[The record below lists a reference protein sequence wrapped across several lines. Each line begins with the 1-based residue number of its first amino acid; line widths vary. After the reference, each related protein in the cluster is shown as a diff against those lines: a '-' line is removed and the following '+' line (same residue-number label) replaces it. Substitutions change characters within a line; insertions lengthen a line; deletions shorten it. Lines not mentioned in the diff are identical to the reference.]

1 MVSCFVPALFLLFA
15 VLCLP
20 MTAGCAFLG
29 CPVVFSLWH
38 LIKRSATTIMGFVF
52 HVGPIILVAL
62 VDPKYFDDS
71 GSKNTNFTHLD
82 MLIAQEPSFFLVGL
96 PNYIEM

>member
-1 MVSCFVPALFLLFA
+1 
-15 VLCLP
+15 
-20 MTAGCAFLG
+20 
-29 CPVVFSLWH
+29 
-38 LIKRSATTIMGFVF
+38 MGFVF

-71 GSKNTNFTHLD
+71 ESKNTNFTHLD